1 MLMQPHMRRILTMVL
16 PGLVAL
22 ALVAQFSQA
31 AHFVLVKHSLCSEHG
46 ELVHGGPRHLAKDPS
61 GGKPN
66 SVSASAHD
74 DAKDHDHCPAL
85 LNDKNRVVPPA
96 SAEIIHV
103 VPLPPDVAMVDTLA
117 PIVVDVLRS
126 APKNSPPV

>member
-1 MLMQPHMRRILTMVL
+1 MRRIVTLAL

-31 AHFVLVKHSLCSEHG
+31 AHMVLVKHSLCAEHG
-46 ELVHGGPRHLAKDPS
+46 QLVHGAPGALAKDPS
-61 GGKPN
+61 RGTPN
-66 SVSASAHD
+66 SVSALAHD
-74 DAKDHDHCPAL
+74 DGKDHEHCPAL

-96 SAEIIHV
+96 SADIIHV
-103 VPLPPDVAMVDTLA
+103 VPLPPDVAMNDA
-117 PIVVDVLRS
+117 IVPVARDVLLA

>member
-1 MLMQPHMRRILTMVL
+1 MRRIVTHAL

-31 AHFVLVKHSLCSEHG
+31 VHMVLVKHSLCLEHG
-46 ELVHGGPRHLAKDPS
+46 QLVHGDFAHEQGRGA
-61 GGKPN
+61 PN
-66 SVSASAHD
+66 SLSTGLHD
-74 DAKDHDHCPAL
+74 DGKNHEHCPAL
-85 LNDKNRVVPPA
+85 LNEKNRVVPPA

-103 VPLPPDVAMVDTLA
+103 VPLPPDVAMIDMPA
-117 PIVVDVLRS
+117 PAGVDVLRS